1 MIKDALQWVD
11 SIEKGRNIV
20 ESLQYAGAHDRITAL
35 FELQPETRQLKH
47 ETIGNLLGLSRE
59 TVTRTMNSLG
69 LYRNKSKVRAT
80 MCLCVMLGITLLSSV
95 CFAGRTFSWDPPT
108 TNTDGSPLTD
118 LAGYKIYCGPGAG
131 NYTMNQDMG
140 NPPGNTYNPAGWLV
154 HNTEYW
160 CAATTYDTSANESGY
175 SNEINFI
182 FKLLADIQSPGYEAN
197 TGALKWKDYEE
208 PDVIGYYLYWALK
221 SESPPRTYDNSRKIN
236 IGRPIVERLK
246 ITNAGG
252 GGDLKCFKI
261 VSFLSDGTESDMSAE
276 VCQ

>member
-95 CFAGRTFSWDPPT
+95 CFAGRTFSW
-108 TNTDGSPLTD
+108 
-118 LAGYKIYCGPGAG
+118 
-131 NYTMNQDMG
+131 
-140 NPPGNTYNPAGWLV
+140 
-154 HNTEYW
+154 
-160 CAATTYDTSANESGY
+160 
-175 SNEINFI
+175 
-182 FKLLADIQSPGYEAN
+182 
-197 TGALKWKDYEE
+197 
-208 PDVIGYYLYWALK
+208 
-221 SESPPRTYDNSRKIN
+221 
-236 IGRPIVERLK
+236 
-246 ITNAGG
+246 
-252 GGDLKCFKI
+252 
-261 VSFLSDGTESDMSAE
+261 
-276 VCQ
+276 